1 MSSFRCRVSADIC
14 NKKWAAF
21 IRSGVGGPRLRG
33 IKTMALTVLPNL
45 KAPRGGAA
53 MSGARVDGG
62 MRAVREASNRGRQ
75 RRASEAKRS
84 PLHAG
89 LAVRVDAAMAPACG
103 RNRGPAT

>member
-62 MRAVREASNRGRQ
+62 MRAVREASNRYWRAGGDGVIGREVRGKRVQ
-75 RRASEAKRS
+75 GWGYRAGSE
-84 PLHAG
+84 
-89 LAVRVDAAMAPACG
+89 V
-103 RNRGPAT
+103 